1 MLAFKDYLMNEYKI
15 ENHASTSF
23 KFSHSMKTTIDKKT
37 NKVMNTHTVNVDVK
51 LFDKDLILLKSDSL
65 KFVNNV
71 LNKKKAESLVN
82 ISPDELENRF
92 NAARRAIVSE
102 IQSEYMKKKRDI
114 ENKIDSLMLYENVGV
129 KDHDVISS
137 AYKGELVQMKDANN
151 KQVFDM

>member
-1 MLAFKDYLMNEYKI
+1 MLAFKDYVVNEYKV

-23 KFSHSMKTTIDKKT
+23 KFSHSLKSSIDKKT
-37 NKVMNTHTVNVDVK
+37 NKIMNNHTINVDIK
-51 LFDKDLILLKSDSL
+51 LFDKDLNLLKSDSL

-92 NAARRAIVSE
+92 NAARREIVSE
-102 IQSEYMKKKRDI
+102 IQTEYLKKKRDI

-129 KDHDVISS
+129 KDHDIISS
-137 AYKGELVQMKDANN
+137 EYKGELIQMKNANN
-151 KQVFDM
+151 KQIFDM

>member
-1 MLAFKDYLMNEYKI
+1 MNL
-15 ENHASTSF
+15 
-23 KFSHSMKTTIDKKT
+23 
-37 NKVMNTHTVNVDVK
+37 HTVNVDVK
-51 LFDKDLILLKSDSL
+51 LFDKDLNLLKSDSL

-114 ENKIDSLMLYENVGV
+114 ENKIDSLMMYENVGV

-137 AYKGELVQMKDANN
+137 EYKGELIQMKNANN
-151 KQVFDM
+151 KQIFDM